1 MKWHEWIF
9 DGIGTQVL
17 SIVGGIIVCGG
28 GGYLVG
34 RWVKKKIH
42 INQHQTAGNNSKL
55 NQIGN
60 ISISNEENSD
70 GDKQTESKSGR

>member
-1 MKWHEWIF
+1 MKWYEWVF
-9 DGIGTQVL
+9 DGVGSQIIATIIGL
-17 SIVGGIIVCGG
+17 IVCG

-42 INQHQTAGNNSKL
+42 INQNQKAGNNSRL

>member
-1 MKWHEWIF
+1 MKWYEWIF

-42 INQHQTAGNNSKL
+42 INQNQKAGNNSRL